1 MTSVTTEAYDWIQ
14 ECFKPDVAVVDMGL
28 LEGGALDSVH
38 KLKRLITGSPVIVLI
53 PYGMHIDPHEAEV
66 FDAVLTK
73 PVKQADLLNALS
85 IM

>member
-1 MTSVTTEAYDWIQ
+1 M
-14 ECFKPDVAVVDMGL
+14 
-28 LEGGALDSVH
+28 
-38 KLKRLITGSPVIVLI
+38 IVLI

-85 IM
+85 IIVH